1 MSPLIPILFFA
12 LIASGAGFFFWAR
25 RAERRRLFKS
35 LQLKL
40 FLVELPPPHEDDT
53 KPLEE
58 VRRSEQLFAALAS
71 IREPFVLEVAVPYV
85 GQEICFYAAVPERAS
100 ETLLRQVQSLWRDAV
115 VRPVSDYNIFN
126 HAGAAMGGFV
136 KLKERFALP
145 VRTYEEAGGDTFLS
159 IVGGFTNVNE
169 VGEGASVQY
178 IVRPAEKKRKK
189 EVLSVLNLLKKGEP
203 LSSILK
209 RWAMGVSDVNR
220 ALSRGEEGKE
230 GKQKEVDAEAVKIIE
245 KKVSK
250 PLFEVNIRLLTS
262 APSEYQASVLFE
274 GIAAGFSQFGAPNR
288 NEFRVVK
295 PKKLN
300 KLAHQFSFREFEP
313 AQAMVLSGEEL
324 ASVFHLP
331 TGAFP
336 VPRVKR
342 VRSREAPPP
351 AELPSK
357 GLLIG
362 ESRYRGERRAVFLT
376 EEDRRRHLYLVGQ
389 TGTGKTTF
397 LMNVIAQDI
406 MAGRGVGVVDPHGEL
421 ANGVL
426 ALVPRKRM
434 DDVIVF
440 DPGDLSRPVGL
451 NMLEYDPEKPEQKT
465 FIVNELVGIFD
476 KLYDLK
482 VTGGPMFEQYMR
494 NALLLLMEDASPLA
508 GGEPAT
514 LMEVP
519 RVFTDAAFRAR
530 KLQRIKNPT
539 VIDFWEKEAIKAGG
553 EAALANITPYITS
566 KFNTF
571 TANDY
576 VRLIVGQVRSSFSFR
591 EVLDGGKILIVNLSK
606 GRIGE
611 ANASLLGMI
620 VVGKLL
626 MAALGRVDTPEES
639 RTDFYLTIDEFQNF
653 TTDSIATVLSEARK
667 YRLNLVVAHQ
677 FIAQLTD
684 HIRDAVFGNVG
695 STVSF
700 RVGATDAEFL
710 VKQFAPVFT
719 AGDLVNV
726 DNFNACVKLLV
737 EGRTAAPFNIE
748 TVRPPRGD
756 AALAAEIA
764 ARSRARYGR
773 NREEVETE
781 ILRRLRD

>member
-12 LIASGAGFFFWAR
+12 LIAAGVGFFFWAR
-25 RAERRRLFKS
+25 RAQRRRLFKS

-58 VRRSEQLFAALAS
+58 VKRSEQLFAALAAMQ
-71 IREPFVLEVAVPYV
+71 EPFAFEVAVPYV
-85 GQEICFYAAVPERAS
+85 GQEIHFYAAVPERAG
-100 ETLLRQVQSLWRDAV
+100 ETLLRQVQSLWSDAAV
-115 VRPVSDYNIFN
+115 YPVGDYNIFN
-126 HAGAAMGGFV
+126 PAGAVMGGFV
-136 KLKERFALP
+136 KLKERFVLP
-145 VRTYEEAGGDTFLS
+145 VRTYEEAGSDTFLS
-159 IVGGFTNVNE
+159 IVGGLTNVNE
-169 VGEGASVQY
+169 VGEGAAVQY
-178 IVRPAEKKRKK
+178 VVRPAEKKRKK
-189 EVLSVLNLLKKGEP
+189 EVLSVLHLLKKGES

-209 RWAMGVSDVNR
+209 RWTVGVSDVSR
-220 ALSRGEEGKE
+220 ALSRGEEKKDGM
-230 GKQKEVDAEAVKIIE
+230 QKEIDTEAVKVVE
-245 KKVSK
+245 RKVSK
-250 PLFEVNIRLLTS
+250 SLFEVNIRILSS
-262 APSEYQASVLFE
+262 APSEYQASALFE

-295 PKKLN
+295 PGKLN
-300 KLAHQFSFREFEP
+300 ELVHQFSFRQFEP

-331 TGAFP
+331 TGVFP

-342 VRSREAPPP
+342 MRTREAPPP
-351 AELPSK
+351 AELPRK

-362 ESRYRGERRAVFLT
+362 ESRYRGERRGVFLT

-397 LMNVIAQDI
+397 LKNVIAQDI
-406 MAGRGVGVVDPHGEL
+406 TAGRGVGVVDPHGEL
-421 ANGVL
+421 ASGVL
-426 ALVPRKRM
+426 ALVPRTRM

-440 DPGDLSRPVGL
+440 DPGDLSRPMGL
-451 NMLEYDPEKPEQKT
+451 NMLEYDPAKPEQKT
-465 FIVNELVGIFD
+465 FIVNEMVGIFD

-482 VTGGPMFEQYMR
+482 ATGGPMFEQYMR
-494 NALLLLMEDASPLA
+494 NALLLLMESAGSFF

-530 KLQRIKNPT
+530 LLANVKNPT
-539 VIDFWEKEAIKAGG
+539 VIDFWEKEAAKAGG

-566 KFNTF
+566 KFNAF

-576 VRLIVGQVRSSFSFR
+576 VRLIVGQARSSFSFR
-591 EVLDGGKILIVNLSK
+591 EVLDGRKILIVNLSK

-639 RTDFYLTIDEFQNF
+639 RADFYLTIDEFQNF

-667 YRLNLVVAHQ
+667 YHLNLMVAHQ

-695 STVSF
+695 SMVSF

-710 VKQFAPVFT
+710 VKQFAPVFEE
-719 AGDLVNV
+719 GDLVNV
-726 DNFNACVKLLV
+726 DNFNACAKLLV
-737 EGRTAAPFNIE
+737 GGRTAAPFNIE
-748 TVRPPRGD
+748 TVPPPRGD
-756 AALAAEIA
+756 AAIAAEIA

-773 NREEVETE
+773 DREGVEAE